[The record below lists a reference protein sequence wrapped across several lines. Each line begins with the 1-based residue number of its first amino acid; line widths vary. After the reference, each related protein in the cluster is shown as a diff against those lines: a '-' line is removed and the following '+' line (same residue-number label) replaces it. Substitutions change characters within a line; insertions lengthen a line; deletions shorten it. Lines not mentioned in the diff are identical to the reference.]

1 MTRTDLISMQ
11 RGMIKAHEEQ
21 IAISE
26 KRLVEVKE
34 QLAELE
40 PLVSHAKVLS
50 EVKEVHE
57 GNIRNIQKMIQV
69 TQGNIERVELYMA
82 VEANNARWPADSS
95 EIQT

>member
-26 KRLVEVKE
+26 ERLVEVKE

-40 PLVSHAKVLS
+40 PLVNHAKVLS

-57 GNIRNIQKMIQV
+57 GNIHNIKKMIQV

-82 VEANNARWPADSS
+82 VESNNVRLLTDLA
-95 EIQT
+95 ET